1 VREAMGLLAVV
12 DAMSPAPVGIVA
24 LQGEW

>member
-1 VREAMGLLAVV
+1 MGLLAVV